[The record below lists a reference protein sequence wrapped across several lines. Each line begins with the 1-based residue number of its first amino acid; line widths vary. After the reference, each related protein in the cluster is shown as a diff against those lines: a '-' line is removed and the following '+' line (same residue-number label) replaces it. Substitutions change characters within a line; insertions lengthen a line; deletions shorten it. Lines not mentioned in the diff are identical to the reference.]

1 MELVCIIA
9 CACRHMIIVPVG
21 NSALGAIRS
30 YDGWW
35 SKIFIDRERRKCSSF
50 STETEGNN
58 EEINTQSKHTQNK
71 PSVNIEKN
79 GIELEGNI

>member
-1 MELVCIIA
+1 MELVYIIA

-21 NSALGAIRS
+21 NSAVRS

-50 STETEGNN
+50 STETEGNH
-58 EEINTQSKHTQNK
+58 EEINGIHR
-71 PSVNIEKN
+71 VNTPRIN
-79 GIELEGNI
+79 LQ